1 MAAVT
6 RKCFDPALDQRSN
19 QLFPVRCL
27 TCGGMVG
34 RHQLEFEELVERQQE
49 EKTRNDH
56 LTVLSALEGVSDREE
71 RIRRL
76 REHRARRR
84 SSAQAQHQEKLEFL
98 EKRKLVR
105 MCCRTVFLARP
116 KPENGGENH
125 L

>member
-56 LTVLSALEGVSDREE
+56 LTVLSSALIKITLIYRVIREK
-71 RIRRL
+71 ISIL
-76 REHRARRR
+76 RGDPTGTSLLISEFDGLDLQYRVLR
-84 SSAQAQHQEKLEFL
+84 SRFVTTSPSSPPH
-98 EKRKLVR
+98 
-105 MCCRTVFLARP
+105 
-116 KPENGGENH
+116 
-125 L
+125 